1 MHEILYR
8 LRNSGPGLHAS
19 NPLAN
24 VNNLGRKVAIHCVF
38 QWFVAPEGQK
48 VGSLKL
54 AWDHVQWLWAW
65 LLQSPYE
72 CVSNAFEP
80 QGPSLAV
87 IWLQGSVLLGRCN
100 TATSRTNLQCTCQV
114 RSNITSC
121 SPSDRA
127 NSTIVVL
134 SGKVANAF
142 RMPSNHNW
150 TVLAV
155 IWLQGSVLLGR
166 CNTAT
171 SRTNL
176 QCIPARNVAGP
187 SDRSNCTMQL

>member
-1 MHEILYR
+1 MCVCKDASTLYMFPIKNPTLYFSLFAQTWHLSAPGPCNLGCPYSTGMSVEVPSEVAMHEILYR

-38 QWFVAPEGQK
+38 QWFVAPEGQI
-48 VGSLKL
+48 GSLKL

-100 TATSRTNLQCTCQV
+100 TATSRTNLQC
-114 RSNITSC
+114 
-121 SPSDRA
+121 
-127 NSTIVVL
+127 
-134 SGKVANAF
+134 
-142 RMPSNHNW
+142 
-150 TVLAV
+150 
-155 IWLQGSVLLGR
+155 
-166 CNTAT
+166 
-171 SRTNL
+171 
-176 QCIPARNVAGP
+176 IPARYVAISQAVLRQIERTP
-187 SDRSNCTMQL
+187 R